1 MEPHNFEGQQ
11 LTLYLPR
18 AAIEAATSDDA
29 FVHAL
34 RLARATNSMR
44 FVIDHASR
52 DAESDSA
59 EAIRAR
65 FTGGVLITAAVFEAL
80 YVLNDKAFQ
89 QAMRQVPGM
98 EALNALRSHPVVTA
112 MQSGYLSRV
121 RNKLAFHY
129 VAKDIRAAMRRRQP
143 DVVMAVQ
150 WDLSPSSGA
159 FYVVPEIDVVLSV
172 FDHEVPSDE
181 AVRALQEQFPQTPL
195 LRIPNHEMTA
205 DTARYMRCLNAV
217 FVLAFA
223 LCEATDRLVVP
234 MLEAMVP
241 SLADPRPFQA
251 EVADSPNAA
260 HHRESSAL

>member
-1 MEPHNFEGQQ
+1 MASADFEGQQ
-11 LTLYLPR
+11 LTLYVTR
-18 AAIEAATSDDA
+18 EAIEAATSDDT

-52 DAESDSA
+52 DWRGDSA
-59 EAIRAR
+59 EAVRAR
-65 FTGGVLITAAVFEAL
+65 CTGGVLLTAAVYEAL
-80 YVLNDKAFQ
+80 YVLNDTAFQ
-89 QAMRQVPGM
+89 RVMHEVPGM
-98 EALNALRSHPVVTA
+98 AALHALRSHPVVTA
-112 MQSGYLSRV
+112 MQSGYLQRV

-129 VAKDIRAAMRRRQP
+129 VAKDVRAAMRRRQP

-159 FYVVPEIDVVLSV
+159 FYVVPEIDVILSV

-181 AVRALQEQFPQTPL
+181 AVRALQEQFPHTHL
-195 LRIPNHEMTA
+195 LQIPDQEMTA

-234 MLEAMVP
+234 MFEAMAP
-241 SLADPRPFQA
+241 SMGDDVDEGTANALPPTAPA
-251 EVADSPNAA
+251 E
-260 HHRESSAL
+260 HR